1 MKPGRPVRSWCIAAG
16 LALVVLLILQAGPA
30 SGVVAAD
37 GGYVSLYR
45 AQEATFDDAA
55 AVEAAIANGTV
66 EPPGGMLVGE
76 TLVVAVRSDR
86 LAESMAVGNGSTT
99 RRFLDAVDGEATF
112 YFEQTNP
119 TVERPAK
126 VASVGSANATALRS
140 GSTVYVLV
148 DTGALAFRY
157 GEDGEPTPV
166 RDGDRFTAIFG
177 YDGDER
183 ATEPPEFAL
192 YGERAEFFDH
202 RRNEP
207 LAPEVVN
214 RTVVVNI
221 EPDDSVVARLALE
234 DDRTLVAPVE
244 PVTWSGFQGVTFDLR
259 DVEPG
264 TDFTLELVH
273 DGSVVERYRGTV
285 AEPRARVTN
294 ATLTRVETDLLV
306 TKDGERVT
314 ETIAD
319 HTAISATARLS
330 HGGKLV
336 VLDGSCE
343 QVGVQWLDPGNET
356 SVSIPLWR
364 GGEPVRARN
373 ASSFGVLVRAVRA
386 EPTTET
392 LYRGPSASTVA
403 GSDADACRP
412 TVATSTAD
420 PGDHTPPTGSPA
432 GTSSTPPDRSS
443 TTGGGRTSTADLAV
457 GETSTTTAL
466 GQPGFTAMAALL
478 AIVATLLCVGV
489 GRE

>member
-1 MKPGRPVRSWCIAAG
+1 MKPERPVLSWCLAAG
-16 LALVVLLILQAGPA
+16 LALVVLLVLQAGPA

-37 GGYVSLYR
+37 GGNVSLYR
-45 AQEATFDDAA
+45 AQEATFDDVA

-66 EPPGGMLVGE
+66 EPAGGMLVGE
-76 TLVVAVRSDR
+76 TLVVVVRSDR
-86 LAESMAVGNGSTT
+86 LAESMAAGNGSTT

-112 YFEQTNP
+112 HVEQTDP
-119 TVERPAK
+119 PVERPAK
-126 VASVGSANATALRS
+126 VASVGPANATALRS

-177 YDGDER
+177 YDDEH
-183 ATEPPEFAL
+183 ATEPPEVAL
-192 YGERAEFFDH
+192 YGARAEFFDH

-207 LAPEVVN
+207 LAPGVVN

-221 EPDDSVVARLALE
+221 EPDDAVVARLALGG
-234 DDRTLVAPVE
+234 DRTLVAPVE

-259 DVEPG
+259 GVEPG

-273 DGSVVERYRGTV
+273 DGSVVERYRGAV
-285 AEPRARVTN
+285 VEPRARVTN
-294 ATLTRVETDLLV
+294 VTLTRVETDHVV
-306 TKDGERVT
+306 TRDGERVT
-314 ETIAD
+314 ETITD
-319 HTAISATARLS
+319 HTAVGATARLS

-356 SVSIPLWR
+356 RVSIPLWR
-364 GGEPVRARN
+364 GGEPVRGRN
-373 ASSFGVLVRAVRA
+373 ASGFGVLVRAVRDDHTA
-386 EPTTET
+386 ETPYPGPTA
-392 LYRGPSASTVA
+392 RAVA

-412 TVATSTAD
+412 SVATPTAG
-420 PGDHTPPTGSPA
+420 PGDHTPTTESTP
-432 GTSSTPPDRSS
+432 GTSSTQPDRSTTAGDGGTS
-443 TTGGGRTSTADLAV
+443 TTDVAV
-457 GETSTTTAL
+457 GETPTTAP
-466 GQPGFTAMAALL
+466 GQPGFTAVAALL
-478 AIVATLLCVGV
+478 AVVAALLRAGV